1 MFRDAQNI
9 TRVFSGE
16 NRACFSCSEGEGLT
30 VPCAGQI
37 TISLHSQEDGTKV
50 RQAIEATQN
59 FGEVTCATS
68 EKLRLPKVI

>member
-1 MFRDAQNI
+1 M
-9 TRVFSGE
+9 
-16 NRACFSCSEGEGLT
+16 
-30 VPCAGQI
+30 PCAGQI